1 MRLGCWGDWTPLTR
15 KRIREGL
22 KLSQSEGARAVPLL
36 LGHRR
41 AAPSENREG
50 GQALWGPLT
59 LGQHLPTAGSGP
71 NSASQVRLP
80 LLRTSDARCAR
91 SARRPV
97 CQCVC
102 RLLLQEWS
110 GSEEHRG
117 PVFHPVCLGR
127 VNLDQQD
134 PRPRDRTKAELCR

>member
-1 MRLGCWGDWTPLTR
+1 MRLGCWGDRAPLTR
-15 KRIREGL
+15 KRISEGL
-22 KLSQSEGARAVPLL
+22 KLSQSEGARAVPLQ

-80 LLRTSDARCAR
+80 LLLTSDARCAHGLRVALFVSVSAASCSR
-91 SARRPV
+91 SGRDLRSIAA
-97 CQCVC
+97 QCFI
-102 RLLLQEWS
+102 LSAW
-110 GSEEHRG
+110 
-117 PVFHPVCLGR
+117 GR
-127 VNLDQQD
+127 
-134 PRPRDRTKAELCR
+134 